1 MVMLSATVS
10 LVLMLK
16 EPLDN
21 VLVLFPKAPLAS
33 PSNCALPLLV
43 IVTTVALSV
52 VTLLPLASLAVTVV
66 LNVAPAVSDVVA
78 LTT

>member
-1 MVMLSATVS
+1 MLSATVS
-10 LVLMLK
+10 LVLMVK
-16 EPLDN
+16 APLDN
-21 VLVLFPKAPLAS
+21 VLVLSPKVPLAS

-52 VTLLPLASLAVTVV
+52 VTVLPLASLAVTVV
-66 LNVAPAVSDVVA
+66 LNVAPAVSGVVA